1 MLVSIRIQ
9 ISINMGKQFIC
20 ISYIRKNCCDLNL
33 GESLCIFTF
42 FLFSGSGLNL
52 LNSFEFCFDY
62 FEWRDTENQQLQL
75 ICQGK
80 FYTFTK
86 QVKRMQLHNNNA
98 TPEAMADETTRTSN
112 YYGTQATYQTIYTP
126 GGLPRVISS
135 SKLLTH

>member
-9 ISINMGKQFIC
+9 ISINMGKKFIC

-52 LNSFEFCFDY
+52 LNSFEFYFDY

-75 ICQGK
+75 ICEGK
-80 FYTFTK
+80 F
-86 QVKRMQLHNNNA
+86 
-98 TPEAMADETTRTSN
+98 
-112 YYGTQATYQTIYTP
+112 
-126 GGLPRVISS
+126 
-135 SKLLTH
+135 